1 MEAPEQLEELFGGLH
16 DWRDVQGVM
25 KTIFQA
31 LCDVAHA
38 QSQAVREVERRTG
51 EMQEELMAGLNRKA
65 DASELRDVRLASEEE
80 VESILESQR
89 AAAAEVQALRTNLA
103 ELKAATEK
111 PALSVWDFRVREGFG
126 WSDAP
131 EYFQAMGDNQVMLV
145 DVDHNDSDDR
155 LAIILLAFQVASA
168 NAERRKLS
176 ADACSF
182 LYLDARTYSS
192 SGLTLWRTLQLATRL
207 SMALAPYGVEV
218 LPLLQGEHALEH
230 IAKYLKV
237 AETPESLNDL
247 VPGAGDMLRLAQ
259 RKQDLQSCLPPR
271 STARVWM
278 LSGLCQTQVQ
288 DLDRCHKELGIQ
300 FSFIEQAQ
308 PAWQSF
314 PVKDGPQPDWS
325 FPPADEAGFG
335 VEPSNIRSSEATY
348 PETLMN
354 YLRFQQLVAS
364 WGARYV
370 SPALARSDSFLPAVP
385 GKPMLPVSGR
395 PFNVIPG
402 KTYTIKKALDPN
414 RAQHAFAKLLSAS
427 KVKHENLLPELCID
441 SSDDFGSER
450 PELAAV
456 NKYGTFMADAI
467 LVALAAAPSLPCSK
481 RLRRLALAV
490 VPQPGNDDIVLTF
503 EAGRLED
510 FQESLEEKANP
521 TQLKEIVREAWGRE
535 EGHLARLQKLC
546 DSKVSV
552 TDFAALAAV
561 AEAKA
566 SLADVDATVQRQV
579 QRRLQSLMSD
589 HQLVTRTDVTSLT
602 EAWGESR
609 CDLPKEF
616 PAMSNPVRGNWKV

>member
-111 PALSVWDFRVREGFG
+111 QRADVQQWRAGFEAGLSRV
-126 WSDAP
+126 
-131 EYFQAMGDNQVMLV
+131 
-145 DVDHNDSDDR
+145 
-155 LAIILLAFQVASA
+155 
-168 NAERRKLS
+168 
-176 ADACSF
+176 
-182 LYLDARTYSS
+182 
-192 SGLTLWRTLQLATRL
+192 
-207 SMALAPYGVEV
+207 
-218 LPLLQGEHALEH
+218 
-230 IAKYLKV
+230 V
-237 AETPESLNDL
+237 AECSND
-247 VPGAGDMLRLAQ
+247 V
-259 RKQDLQSCLPPR
+259 
-271 STARVWM
+271 
-278 LSGLCQTQVQ
+278 
-288 DLDRCHKELGIQ
+288 
-300 FSFIEQAQ
+300 
-308 PAWQSF
+308 
-314 PVKDGPQPDWS
+314 
-325 FPPADEAGFG
+325 
-335 VEPSNIRSSEATY
+335 
-348 PETLMN
+348 
-354 YLRFQQLVAS
+354 QQL
-364 WGARYV
+364 
-370 SPALARSDSFLPAVP
+370 
-385 GKPMLPVSGR
+385 
-395 PFNVIPG
+395 
-402 KTYTIKKALDPN
+402 
-414 RAQHAFAKLLSAS
+414 
-427 KVKHENLLPELCID
+427 
-441 SSDDFGSER
+441 
-450 PELAAV
+450 
-456 NKYGTFMADAI
+456 
-467 LVALAAAPSLPCSK
+467 
-481 RLRRLALAV
+481 
-490 VPQPGNDDIVLTF
+490 
-503 EAGRLED
+503 AGRLED